1 MADIEFMPQTILET
15 EDEHE
20 EQEAPQGLTPDALQA
35 ILAENRR
42 ANEAMVRNA
51 VGQRQPLQ
59 QDSVAPELKLS
70 LEGLPDPA
78 THPREHSIALAKRAE
93 ETFGAA
99 LARSTQ
105 AVEQR
110 VARQM
115 ADKDVIARANAMIMA
130 ANPNLTDA
138 VVGFAS
144 QQVIAQMK
152 AEGIQDVMGEL
163 RRDTEGVCQRVLDY
177 TDDMAAQLTGGQRP
191 ARVPS
196 GETDG
201 RTRGLV
207 APRTRSAAR
216 PRPSADAED
225 PRQMFK
231 ELTATQSK
239 ARIY

>member
-1 MADIEFMPQTILET
+1 MADVEFMPQTILET

-20 EQEAPQGLTPDALQA
+20 AQEAPQGLTPDTLQA

-51 VGQRQPLQ
+51 VGQRPLQ

-78 THPREHSIALAKRAE
+78 THPREHSVALAKRAE

-110 VARQM
+110 VARQI

-144 QQVIAQMK
+144 QQVIAQMR

-191 ARVPS
+191 ARVPN

-216 PRPSADAED
+216 PRASADAED
-225 PRQMFK
+225 GRQMFK
-231 ELTATQSK
+231 ELTSLQSK